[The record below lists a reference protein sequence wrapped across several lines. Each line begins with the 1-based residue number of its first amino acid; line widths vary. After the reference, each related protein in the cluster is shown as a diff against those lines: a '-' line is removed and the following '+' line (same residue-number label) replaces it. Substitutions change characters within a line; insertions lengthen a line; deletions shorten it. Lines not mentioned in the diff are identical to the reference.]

1 MNQKKIFSVSATLPT
16 TDVPQLTCGVSTP
29 RHLADGL
36 EPVTIKA
43 VLDTGSNRCAVSP
56 RLATML
62 ELEYKGESIIDAA
75 TEKEAKVELYYGAVF
90 VFGNFQVGPRY
101 VHVVDLVDEEDE
113 SKSIDALIGMGII
126 GLGRLNIEPAGDNR
140 YRYEFRLEAEL

>member
-1 MNQKKIFSVSATLPT
+1 MNQKEIFSVSATLPT

-56 RLATML
+56 RLAAML
-62 ELEYKGESIIDAA
+62 ELEYKGESTIDAA
-75 TEKEAKVELYYGAVF
+75 TEKGAQVGLYYGAVF
-90 VFGNFQVGPRY
+90 VFGNIQVGPRF
-101 VHVVDLVDEEDE
+101 VHVVDLVDDEDE
-113 SKSIDALIGMGII
+113 SKSIDALIGTNII
-126 GLGRLNIEPAGDNR
+126 GLGRLTIEPSGNNH
-140 YRYEFRLEAEL
+140 YRYEFCLEAER